1 LPNRQRVQRWDV
13 CERLVLALALIVWL
27 PGPAQAD
34 SPRLWS
40 VVDAGHGD
48 HGVAA
53 EMTVAAPVS
62 VVWAVLTDC
71 ATAPEHVPGM
81 VSCKVLQSDPAG
93 LWDIREHRVRLPWLP
108 LVLRNVVR
116 SDYVPQRRLDY
127 RKLGRDVTQLR
138 GQWRLSPD
146 ASGAATQIE
155 YTGYMTG
162 LLPVPDGMAKAYVLE
177 GLIALQAESLKR
189 AGAPAPVSPAQ
200 PTNIRP

>member
-1 LPNRQRVQRWDV
+1 LPNRQKVQWWSV
-13 CERLVLALALIVWL
+13 CGRLVSALALTAWVQ
-27 PGPAQAD
+27 GPAQAD

-40 VVDAGHGD
+40 VVDAGLGD

-62 VVWAVLTDC
+62 VVWEVLTDC

-93 LWDIREHRVRLPWLP
+93 LWDVREHRMRLPWFP
-108 LVLRNVVR
+108 LALRNVVR
-116 SDYVPQRRLDY
+116 SDYVFQRRLDY

-146 ASGAATQIE
+146 ANGAATQIE
-155 YTGYMTG
+155 YTGYLTG
-162 LLPVPDGMAKAYVLE
+162 LLPVPDRMAKAYVLE
-177 GLIALQAESLKR
+177 GLNALQAESLKR
-189 AGAPAPVSPAQ
+189 AARSGAGDGP
-200 PTNIRP
+200 

>member
-1 LPNRQRVQRWDV
+1 MFRCALM
-13 CERLVLALALIVWL
+13 ALALLIWR

-40 VVDAGHGD
+40 VMDAGHRD
-48 HGVAA
+48 RGVAA

-62 VVWAVLTDC
+62 VVWDVLTDC
-71 ATAPEHVPGM
+71 ATAPKHVPGM
-81 VSCKVLQSDPAG
+81 VSCKVMQSDPGG
-93 LWDIREHRVRLPWLP
+93 LWDVREHRVRLPWFP

-116 SDYVPQRRLDY
+116 SDYVFQRRLDY

-162 LLPVPDGMAKAYVLE
+162 LLPVPDAMAKTYVLE
-177 GLIALQAESLKR
+177 GLNALQAESLKR
-189 AGAPAPVSPAQ
+189 AARSGAGDAP
-200 PTNIRP
+200 